1 MNLGMKWFRARK
13 LVFVGGILVAL
24 SAILSSLASE
34 LMVMICLQS
43 VLLGEFSLPDT
54 SLLSDTAIS

>member
-1 MNLGMKWFRARK
+1 MNFGMKWFQARK
-13 LVFVGGILVAL
+13 LVFVGGILMAL

-43 VLLGEFSLPDT
+43 ALLGEFSLPDT